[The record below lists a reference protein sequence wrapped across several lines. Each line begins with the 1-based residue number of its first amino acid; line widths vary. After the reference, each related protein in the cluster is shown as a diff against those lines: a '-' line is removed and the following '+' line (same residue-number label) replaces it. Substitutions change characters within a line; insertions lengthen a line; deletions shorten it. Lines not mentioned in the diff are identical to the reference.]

1 VWAAAAG
8 LVAVGT
14 AVVLGELAA
23 SLVSPTVS
31 PVTAVGGA
39 VIDAV
44 PPGVKEWVISVFG
57 TADKVA
63 LLVGMALV
71 IAALAALAGVLEVR
85 RRFAGVILIAVFG
98 AVGLV
103 AVLSRADL
111 TANAIP
117 VPVLVALVGIALL
130 RWLIRKLLEWQ
141 PVAADVPAP
150 DTDQSNAHD
159 AVQPAVQYAP
169 SAVQPV
175 VQQAPSAAQPVVQPV
190 EQQAPSAAQ
199 PVVQPVEQQAPSA
212 PQPVVLPVV
221 QDAPSAAQSVVQ
233 EAPDAA
239 QQPAAPQPVV
249 QQAPS
254 AAPQPAAPQPVVQ
267 DAPSAAQSVVQEA
280 PDAAQ
285 PAHPTANGTGP
296 ARRRFLLALGG
307 TAAVAAVAGVLAS
320 TLRGAAAVVSDV
332 RSKLVLPR
340 PAAPAP
346 PIPAGA
352 EIQLAGL
359 SPLVTPNRQ
368 FYRIDTALRVP
379 LVDPA
384 QWTLKVTGL
393 VEREI
398 ELDFATLLAKPL
410 TERHVTI
417 ACVSNEVGG
426 DLIGNAR
433 WLGWPVRELLA
444 MAGPKAGAD
453 MVLSRSTDGWTAGT
467 PLEALT
473 DSRDALLVVG
483 MNGEPLPLEHGFP
496 VRLIV
501 PGLYGYVSA
510 TKWVTE
516 LKVTR
521 YADDVAY
528 WTPRGWS
535 ERGPIKTSSRIDVP
549 RDGSSVTAGTVVF
562 GGVAWDQ
569 HTGIGKV
576 ELRVNR
582 GDWHQAEL
590 APGISKDTWYQWKL
604 ALPLAPGQYEVQVRA
619 TALDGVPQVEEST
632 PVAPNGATGFHTV
645 RVDVKS

>member
-1 VWAAAAG
+1 VNSVGFDGQGLDGQGKEMDGTVAGREQQQGGAQGQPGRNGQPRVQQKRAQQQRTPQRRARDLWAAAAG

-39 VIDAV
+39 VIDTV

-63 LLVGMALV
+63 LLGGMALV
-71 IAALAALAGVLEVR
+71 IAVLAALSGVLEVR

-103 AVLSRADL
+103 AVVSRADL

-141 PVAADVPAP
+141 PDEGGTPAP
-150 DTDQSNAHD
+150 
-159 AVQPAVQYAP
+159 
-169 SAVQPV
+169 
-175 VQQAPSAAQPVVQPV
+175 
-190 EQQAPSAAQ
+190 
-199 PVVQPVEQQAPSA
+199 
-212 PQPVVLPVV
+212 
-221 QDAPSAAQSVVQ
+221 
-233 EAPDAA
+233 EA
-239 QQPAAPQPVV
+239 AAP
-249 QQAPS
+249 
-254 AAPQPAAPQPVVQ
+254 
-267 DAPSAAQSVVQEA
+267 EA
-280 PDAAQ
+280 GSPEIPTAAQ
-285 PAHPTANGTGP
+285 PAASEAPAAVPPADAAATETGP

-307 TAAVAAVAGVLAS
+307 TAAVAAIAGVLAS

-332 RSKLVLPR
+332 RSKLALPV

-346 PIPAGA
+346 PVPAEA
-352 EIQLAGL
+352 EIRLAGL
-359 SPLVTPNRQ
+359 SPLVTPNRE

-384 QWTLKVTGL
+384 EWTLKVTGL

-521 YADDVAY
+521 FADDVAY

-549 RDGSSVTAGTVVF
+549 RDGSNVAAGNVVF
-562 GGVAWDQ
+562 GGVAWAQ

-582 GDWHQAEL
+582 GNWRQAEL

-604 ALPLAPGQYEVQVRA
+604 ALPLTPGRYEVQVRA

-632 PVAPNGATGFHTV
+632 PVAPNGATGYHTV

>member
-1 VWAAAAG
+1 
-8 LVAVGT
+8 
-14 AVVLGELAA
+14 
-23 SLVSPTVS
+23 
-31 PVTAVGGA
+31 VTAVGGA

-63 LLVGMALV
+63 LLGGMSLV
-71 IAALAALAGVLEVR
+71 IAALAALSGVLEVR
-85 RRFAGVILIAVFG
+85 HRFAGVAVIALFG
-98 AVGLV
+98 AVGFV
-103 AVLSRADL
+103 AVLGRADA

-130 RWLIRKLLEWQ
+130 RWLIRKLLAWQ
-141 PVAADVPAP
+141 VAAGETPAAEAAEIPEAQAPEAQAPAP
-150 DTDQSNAHD
+150 
-159 AVQPAVQYAP
+159 
-169 SAVQPV
+169 
-175 VQQAPSAAQPVVQPV
+175 
-190 EQQAPSAAQ
+190 
-199 PVVQPVEQQAPSA
+199 
-212 PQPVVLPVV
+212 
-221 QDAPSAAQSVVQ
+221 
-233 EAPDAA
+233 EAPAA
-239 QQPAAPQPVV
+239 AAP
-249 QQAPS
+249 APAERPAGE
-254 AAPQPAAPQPVVQ
+254 AAL
-267 DAPSAAQSVVQEA
+267 
-280 PDAAQ
+280 
-285 PAHPTANGTGP
+285 
-296 ARRRFLLALGG
+296 ARRRFLWALGG
-307 TAAVAAVAGVLAS
+307 TAAGAGVAGVLAS

-332 RSKLVLPR
+332 RSRLALPAA
-340 PAAPAP
+340 AAPAP

-352 EIQLAGL
+352 EIRLDGL
-359 SPLVTPNRQ
+359 GPLVTPNKD

-379 LVDPA
+379 LVDPNT
-384 QWTLKVTGL
+384 WTLKVTGM

-398 ELDFATLLAKPL
+398 ELDFATLLAKPM

-444 MAGPKAGAD
+444 MARPKSGAD
-453 MVLSRSTDGWTAGT
+453 MVLSRSTDGFTAGT

-483 MNGEPLPLEHGFP
+483 MNGEPLPFEHGYP

-549 RDGSSVTAGTVVF
+549 QDGQGVTAGTVVF
-562 GGVAWDQ
+562 GGVAWAQ

-582 GDWHQAEL
+582 GGWQQAEL

-604 ALPLAPGQYEVQVRA
+604 PLALTPGQYEVQVRA
-619 TALDGVPQVEEST
+619 TTLDGVPQTEESA
-632 PVAPNGATGFHTV
+632 PVAPSGATGFHTV
-645 RVDVKS
+645 RVVVNS